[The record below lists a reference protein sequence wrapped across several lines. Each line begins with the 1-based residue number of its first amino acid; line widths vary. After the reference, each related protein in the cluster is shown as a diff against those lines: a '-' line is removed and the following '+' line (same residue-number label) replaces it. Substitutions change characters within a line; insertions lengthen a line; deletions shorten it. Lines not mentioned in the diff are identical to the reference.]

1 MCLIQLPLQ
10 SALGLMT
17 LEIAILGVLVM
28 IPIAMGLPV
37 GELIGRQLSNTVF
50 DRKNL
55 VLLALLAVKMLFDAY
70 KGMP

>member
-17 LEIAILGVLVM
+17 LEIAILGVLAM

-50 DRKNL
+50 DRTIL

>member
-1 MCLIQLPLQ
+1 
-10 SALGLMT
+10 MT
-17 LEIAILGVLVM
+17 LEIAILGVLAM

-50 DRKNL
+50 DRTIL